1 MARQFTALRVVGTIF
16 KILAWIA
23 LILGLLAAVGGLF
36 FGFTLGDQIGLP
48 GPDLG
53 GPLAGIAVFVVSVVL
68 AIVNFLL
75 WYAAGEAVYVFLSI
89 EENTRRSAYFVQ
101 QQFSAPEA
109 SYQPPSPSQD
119 YEQY

>member
-16 KILAWIA
+16 KILAWIG

-36 FGFTLGDQIGLP
+36 FGFTLGDQVGIV

-53 GPLAGIAVFVVSVVL
+53 GPLAGIAVFVVSVVV

-89 EENTRRSAYFVQ
+89 EENTRRSAYYIQ
-101 QQFSAPEA
+101 QQFPAPEG
-109 SYQPPSPSQD
+109 SYQPPPPPED